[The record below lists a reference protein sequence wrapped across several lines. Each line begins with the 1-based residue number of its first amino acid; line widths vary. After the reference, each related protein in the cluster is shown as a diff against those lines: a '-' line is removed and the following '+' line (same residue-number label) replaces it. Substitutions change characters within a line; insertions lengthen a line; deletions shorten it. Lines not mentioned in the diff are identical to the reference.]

1 MHICMCFF
9 MLAPAPGAY
18 FGLLVAQMLGQ
29 HAICCQRRVR
39 TGNTY
44 NTDLV
49 LLGPVFLQK
58 GVFLLKCNI
67 PCKKK
72 HVKLWPFE
80 RCNFSSKNRENCPA
94 FLCKRLALA
103 PVFLWFPLYCASC
116 FGTYLE
122 SIGGILPTRDGCVVV
137 LTMVRGLDKIR
148 RWHDVARWWV
158 LDALWVRASEHSSE
172 KISCKR
178 IQKECC
184 IHQNKSYVSCCFFNL
199 KRL

>member
-72 HVKLWPFE
+72 TCQIVTVRKMQFFFEKSRKLPCLSLQKVGT
-80 RCNFSSKNRENCPA
+80 RTC
-94 FLCKRLALA
+94 
-103 PVFLWFPLYCASC
+103 FPLIS
-116 FGTYLE
+116 F
-122 SIGGILPTRDGCVVV
+122 V
-137 LTMVRGLDKIR
+137 LCLVFWNLSRKHWWNPSNE
-148 RWHDVARWWV
+148 RWVCG
-158 LDALWVRASEHSSE
+158 RAHYG
-172 KISCKR
+172 KR
-178 IQKECC
+178 P
-184 IHQNKSYVSCCFFNL
+184 
-199 KRL
+199 

>member
-1 MHICMCFF
+1 MHICICFF

-18 FGLLVAQMLGQ
+18 FGLLVAQMLGP

-72 HVKLWPFE
+72 CQIVTV
-80 RCNFSSKNRENCPA
+80 RKNRENCPA

-103 PVFLWFPLYCASC
+103 PVFLRIVPRV
-116 FGTYLE
+116 LE
-122 SIGGILPTRDGCVVV
+122 PI
-137 LTMVRGLDKIR
+137 
-148 RWHDVARWWV
+148 
-158 LDALWVRASEHSSE
+158 
-172 KISCKR
+172 
-178 IQKECC
+178 
-184 IHQNKSYVSCCFFNL
+184 
-199 KRL
+199 

>member
-1 MHICMCFF
+1 MHICICFF

-18 FGLLVAQMLGQ
+18 FGLLVAQMLGP

-72 HVKLWPFE
+72 MSN
-80 RCNFSSKNRENCPA
+80 RDRSKDAIRPA

-103 PVFLWFPLYCASC
+103 PVFLRIVPRV
-116 FGTYLE
+116 LE
-122 SIGGILPTRDGCVVV
+122 PI
-137 LTMVRGLDKIR
+137 
-148 RWHDVARWWV
+148 
-158 LDALWVRASEHSSE
+158 
-172 KISCKR
+172 
-178 IQKECC
+178 
-184 IHQNKSYVSCCFFNL
+184 
-199 KRL
+199 